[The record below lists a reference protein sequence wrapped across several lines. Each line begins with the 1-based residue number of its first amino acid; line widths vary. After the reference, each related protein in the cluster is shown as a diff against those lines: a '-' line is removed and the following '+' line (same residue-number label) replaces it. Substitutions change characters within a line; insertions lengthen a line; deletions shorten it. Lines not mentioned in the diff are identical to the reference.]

1 MNRRVALALILSL
14 LALLGAGAYLYVGDG
29 GDAGR
34 FVEAPTPLQET
45 ERLFDIG
52 VVDADGD
59 DRLDLYT
66 SNHHFRQALLLADGR
81 GGYRDVLSA
90 WGLDQSSAFPLAEL
104 SFITP
109 KPDRPGVYVYWRGT
123 NLVLRTHGS
132 GELGEWRGLLHT
144 EDPVAVVGGAEGV
157 IGKKEEK
164 TGIVTET
171 RLEFALKTDAQ
182 IVLQPGGQGLPIHF
196 EFSGDLPPER
206 IFVGRGKVSPPAT
219 RFTLAMQDRHAH
231 AWADFNNDGL
241 ADIYI
246 NRGALSGTLRAHGAE
261 VARGIRDE
269 LFLSQGP
276 GRFREAGQETG
287 IRKDGC
293 SGRHAKW
300 VDFDGDGL
308 LDLFVNCYDR
318 QHVAGDFPKQLYR
331 QNAARKLENVAAAVG
346 LALPDQQM
354 GNMAWLDADAD
365 GDADL
370 LAFQDAGVFLYRNQS
385 GRYLQETVVRM
396 ESHGAPKIG
405 ETNKDYWIYDGKLAV
420 MDYDADG
427 DLDVFLA
434 SRRGNRLLVNRDGRL
449 EALDPAGVGLPAQ
462 SGAANW
468 ADHDNDGLPDLHLFP
483 QGLFRQKPDHTFEAT
498 GLLATHPEE
507 FEAAIVNWFDM
518 DNDGRLDAL
527 LALER
532 NPGFKRWW
540 EFGDKKGKKGQWLL
554 SARRNVG
561 PAGHWLQVRL
571 AGGPGNRS
579 AVGAQ
584 VTVVTPL
591 GALTQEVGSSEG
603 AFYSQGHYRL
613 HYGLG
618 PHDRV
623 QEIRVRWSDGTRQHL
638 RDVAADRL
646 LVIQRTTDPVPM
658 NPASTEARR

>member
-1 MNRRVALALILSL
+1 MNRRTTITLFLLL
-14 LALLGAGAYLYVGDG
+14 LALLGAGAFLYFQYGFDG
-29 GDAGR
+29 GR
-34 FVEAPTPLQET
+34 FVETPFPLRET

-59 DRLDLYT
+59 DRLDIYT
-66 SNHHFRQALLLADGR
+66 SNHHFRQALLLADGQ
-81 GGYRDVLSA
+81 GGYRDVLSP

-109 KPDRPGVYVYWRGT
+109 KPDKPGVYVYWRGT
-123 NLVLRTHGS
+123 NLVIRAHKS
-132 GELGEWRGLLHT
+132 ADLGNWRGLLHT

-157 IGKKEEK
+157 IGKSEEK

-182 IVLQPGGQGLPIHF
+182 TVLHPGGQGLPIHF
-196 EFSGDLPPER
+196 EFSGDLPPKR

-231 AWADFNNDGL
+231 AWADFNDDGL
-241 ADIYI
+241 PDIFI

-261 VARGIRDE
+261 VERGIRDE
-269 LFLSQGP
+269 LHLSQGP
-276 GRFREAGQETG
+276 GKFREAGLETG

-318 QHVAGDFPKQLYR
+318 EHVSGDFPKQLYR
-331 QNAARKLENVAAAVG
+331 QNAAHELENVAVAVG
-346 LALPDQQM
+346 VALPDQQM
-354 GNMAWLDADAD
+354 GNLVWLDVDAD

-370 LAFQDAGVFLYRNQS
+370 LAFQDAGVLLYRNQD
-385 GRYLQETVVRM
+385 GPYIQESVVRLDAK
-396 ESHGAPKIG
+396 GAPKIG
-405 ETNKDYWIYDGKLAV
+405 ETNRDDWMYDGKLAV

-434 SRRGNRLLVNRDGRL
+434 SRRGNRLLVNRGGRL
-449 EALDPAGVGLPAQ
+449 EAVDPATVGLPAH
-462 SGAANW
+462 SGVANW
-468 ADHDNDGLPDLHLFP
+468 ADFDNDGLPDLHLFP
-483 QGLFRQKPDHTFEAT
+483 QGLFRQRPDHRFEAT
-498 GLLATHPEE
+498 GLLAVHPQEYQ
-507 FEAAIVNWFDM
+507 AAIVNWFDM
-518 DNDGRLDAL
+518 DNNGRLDAL
-527 LALER
+527 LALEQE
-532 NPGFKRWW
+532 PDFKRWW
-540 EFGDKKGKKGQWLL
+540 EFGKSAGKKGSWVL
-554 SARRNVG
+554 STQRNTS

-591 GALTQEVGSSEG
+591 GTLVQEVGSSEG
-603 AFYSQGHYRL
+603 AFYSQGHHRL

-618 PHDRV
+618 THARV
-623 QEIRVRWSDGTRQHL
+623 QEIRVRWSDGVLQRLH
-638 RDVAADRL
+638 DVPADRL
-646 LVIQRTTDPVPM
+646 LVIERATDPEPT
-658 NPASTEARR
+658 NPANTEARR